1 MTKINRS
8 IDIDAAPQR
17 VFEELSHWDGLAR
30 WSTIT
35 SSHTGPAR
43 CNDVGDEFDQTLR
56 VAGVEL
62 QTHWRVTEYDPP
74 HLIAYHATGPGQSS
88 MDMRQTVTDAGD
100 GSTVEIDID
109 YDLPGGVLGEAVDQL
124 YAERRNEREAEHT
137 LENLKQ
143 LLEGQPT

>member
-8 IDIDAAPQR
+8 IEIDAPPHQ
-17 VFEELSHWDGLAR
+17 VFDELTHWDGLAR

-43 CNDVGDEFDQTLR
+43 CNDVGDEFDQTVR

-62 QTHWRVTEYDPP
+62 DTHWRVTEHDAPNVV
-74 HLIAYHATGPGQSS
+74 AYHATGPGQSS
-88 MDMRQTVTDAGD
+88 MDMRQTVTEAGD
-100 GSTVEIDID
+100 GSRVEIDIE
-109 YDLPGGVLGEAVDQL
+109 YDLPGGVLGEAVDRL

-143 LLEGQPT
+143 LLESQAT